1 MKEIKFPVIIILII
15 ICSSISNIS
24 YCQRSSD
31 LGIMLSTNDLNR
43 LILEYRKP
51 FSEEH
56 RFKIGASYGESSN
69 QDPWERIIAVNDSLF
84 TERVTTNSIKAVNL
98 RFGVERQIKASM
110 FSFGADLL
118 IGYRSTTRSRKN
130 SYMLLGNAGSWRN
143 PHPYLNPEGF
153 DPKESQIR
161 RHFII
166 PGLQWHLSMEL
177 PLGSKEQLFLNIVY
191 AAQLGMERHLKDTD
205 ILDPLNE
212 YEDLESAPTLTLFNA
227 HSRFGIGLKYKLGNK
242 KVKESL

>member
-1 MKEIKFPVIIILII
+1 MKKIKFPVIIISII
-15 ICSSISNIS
+15 ICGSISNIS
-24 YCQRSSD
+24 YCQRSPD
-31 LGIMLSTNDLNR
+31 LGIMLSTNNLNR

-51 FSEEH
+51 FGEEH

-118 IGYRSTTRSRKN
+118 IGYRSTIRSRKN
-130 SYMLLGNAGSWRN
+130 SYILLGNAGSWRN
-143 PHPYLNPEGF
+143 PHPYLNPKGF
-153 DPKESQIR
+153 DPKESQVR
-161 RHFII
+161 QHFII
-166 PGLQWHLSMEL
+166 PGLQWHLSMDL
-177 PLGSKEQLFLNIVY
+177 PLGVRNQLFLNIRYV
-191 AAQLGMERHLKDTD
+191 AQLGIERHLKDTE

-212 YEDLESAPTLTLFNA
+212 YGDLETAPTLTIFNA
-227 HSRFGIGLKYKLGNK
+227 HSRFGIGLKYKIDKNK
-242 KVKESL
+242 TE